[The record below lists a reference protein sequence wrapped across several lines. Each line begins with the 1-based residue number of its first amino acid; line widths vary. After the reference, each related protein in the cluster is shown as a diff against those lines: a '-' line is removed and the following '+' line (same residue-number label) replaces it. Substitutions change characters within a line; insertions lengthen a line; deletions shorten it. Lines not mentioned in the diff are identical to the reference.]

1 MICLIP
7 YCNAEAFILIGM
19 YYFSSK
25 YSKKPVCRM
34 FFRLCE
40 KHARMIS
47 GDDTIV
53 KIQILN

>member
-7 YCNAEAFILIGM
+7 YCNAEAYILIAM

-25 YSKKPVCRM
+25 FAKKPSCKM

-40 KHARMIS
+40 KHTRIIS
-47 GDDTIV
+47 EDGIVV
-53 KIQILN
+53 KIQILS